1 MSLKKYVIK
10 RSLEM
15 IPLLFG
21 IILINFLILHA
32 APGDPL
38 SYLTSTG
45 EDVSPEYRAILM
57 ARYGLDK
64 PLHIQFILYLGQIVR
79 GNLGVSYRWNQPVLH
94 IILERAPATLLLMG
108 TSFILSVIIGVLLG
122 IRASI
127 KAYSLSD
134 NLIMS
139 FSLIGFSIPVFWY
152 ALMMIILFSLYL
164 GWLPTQGMQTLI
176 VDYTGFAY
184 VLDVL
189 KHLVLPVSTISFA
202 SIAGYARLTRASM
215 LEVLRK
221 NFITTAWSKGISSRR
236 VYFQHAFKNA
246 ILPVITVVGLNMG
259 FLLTGATLTES
270 VFGWPGLGRLMLESI
285 YTRDYPLLM
294 GNMIIVS
301 TVVVISTLL
310 TDLLYSYLDPRVVLK

>member
-1 MSLKKYVIK
+1 MQKYIL
-10 RSLEM
+10 RRIIEM

-38 SYLTSTG
+38 SYLTATG
-45 EDVSPEYRAILM
+45 EDISPEYRALLIS
-57 ARYGLDK
+57 RYGLDK
-64 PLHIQFILYLGQIVR
+64 PLHIQFLLYFSQILR

-94 IILERAPATLLLMG
+94 IILERAPATLMLMG
-108 TSFILSVIIGVLLG
+108 TSFVLSVIIGVILG
-122 IRASI
+122 IRASL
-127 KAYSLSD
+127 KAYSLGD
-134 NLIMS
+134 NIIMS

-152 ALMMIILFSLYL
+152 ALMMIIVFSLYL
-164 GWLPTQGMQTLI
+164 GWFPTQGMQTI
-176 VDYTGFAY
+176 IAEYTGLAHT
-184 VLDVL
+184 LDVL
-189 KHLVLPVSTISFA
+189 KHLVLPVSTISVA

-221 NFITTAWSKGISSRR
+221 DFITTAWSKGISSRK
-236 VYFQHAFKNA
+236 VYFKHAFKNA

-259 FLLTGATLTES
+259 SLLTGATLTES
-270 VFGWPGLGRLMLESI
+270 VFGWPGLGRLMFESI

-301 TVVVISTLL
+301 TLVVVSTLI
-310 TDLLYSYLDPRVVLK
+310 TDLLYSYFDPRVVLK